1 MEETEWCSC
10 PNRRPPSPPPSPSP
24 PSWPPPSLTVPDN
37 KLSART
43 NEVSEP
49 SEWSLPARR
58 ADGDERALEESYR
71 LYGTIVR
78 SYLRR
83 FVGLEEADDL
93 LQVVFLEV
101 WRSREKIDPSRRLEA
116 WLFGIAR
123 KRAIDHLRRRRHDVV
138 AVDSVRELIGDDGDA
153 FVEKLAWSA
162 EIQVSM
168 AGLSADQR
176 EAISLSY
183 FAGLSQREIAERLG
197 VPLGTVKARMARGMR
212 QLSVAIIGGEEK

>member
-10 PNRRPPSPPPSPSP
+10 PNRRPPSPSP

-49 SEWSLPARR
+49 SGWSLAARL

-101 WRSREKIDPSRRLEA
+101 WRSREKIDPSRRLRRCVSGFVA
-116 WLFGIAR
+116 AVFG
-123 KRAIDHLRRRRHDVV
+123 KGVLDGVLQQ
-138 AVDSVRELIGDDGDA
+138 LGQDDGQRRGHVGPD
-153 FVEKLAWSA
+153 F
-162 EIQVSM
+162 
-168 AGLSADQR
+168 ADVTGD
-176 EAISLSY
+176 LN
-183 FAGLSQREIAERLG
+183 
-197 VPLGTVKARMARGMR
+197 VDP
-212 QLSVAIIGGEEK
+212 VA